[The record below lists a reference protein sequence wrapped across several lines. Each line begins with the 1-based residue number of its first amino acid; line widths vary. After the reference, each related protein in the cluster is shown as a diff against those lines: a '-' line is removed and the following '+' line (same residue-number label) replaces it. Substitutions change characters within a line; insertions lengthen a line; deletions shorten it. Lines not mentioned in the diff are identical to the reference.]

1 MHPLRCVFFFFFFY
15 FFLLFIYYPLNAC
28 LYRILPFY
36 LVHSSIESGVHCAQ
50 CKSIFTIANYSH
62 THIHWKICDTLM
74 HIQQKKK
81 KNETIQLEKL
91 VSNRQPSH
99 KHIKNEMAID
109 KRHQNELY
117 LLSLLVLFD
126 LFGFSFV

>member
-1 MHPLRCVFFFFFFY
+1 MCCFFSFFY
-15 FFLLFIYYPLNAC
+15 FSLLFIYYPLNAC

-36 LVHSSIESGVHCAQ
+36 VVHSSIESGVHCAQ
-50 CKSIFTIANYSH
+50 CKSIFTNANCLH
-62 THIHWKICDTLM
+62 TYTLEDFRYT
-74 HIQQKKK
+74 HAYTYTYKRE
-81 KNETIQLEKL
+81 KNEAIQLEKL

-109 KRHQNELY
+109 KRHRNELY

-126 LFGFSFV
+126 LFWL